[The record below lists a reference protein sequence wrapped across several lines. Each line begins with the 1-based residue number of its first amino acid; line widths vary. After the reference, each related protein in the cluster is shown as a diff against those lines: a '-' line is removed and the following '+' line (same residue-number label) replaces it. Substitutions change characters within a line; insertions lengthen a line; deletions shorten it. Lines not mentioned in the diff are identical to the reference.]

1 MERAAIIMMT
11 PIALLEGRHIVLG
24 VTGSIAAYKAADLAS
39 KLTQAGALVDV
50 IMTEAAQRF
59 ITPLTFQ
66 ALTGRAVYT
75 DLWRAE
81 TGGGLPTHIAHV
93 GLAERAAAL
102 LIAPASADAIAR
114 LAHGFASDL
123 LSITALAARCP
134 LVIAPAMDGSMYSS
148 SAVQS
153 NLALLRQRGALVVE
167 PEEGRFASGLSGRG
181 RLPETAV
188 LIGALR
194 FALGRGGAL
203 AKRRIIVT
211 AGGTREAIDPVRY
224 LTNRSSGKQG
234 YALAGAC
241 LDAGADVVLITAA
254 RGLDAPY
261 GAQIIQVDSAKQ
273 MHDAVLS
280 AAAGAD
286 ALIMAA
292 AVADFRPAS
301 VAEQKIKK
309 LEQADTPTLLL
320 ERTPDILAAVQDR
333 RQITGY
339 PRVVVGFAAE
349 SRNVREYA
357 REKLIRKGLDLIV
370 ANDISAADAGFDAD
384 TNRVTIYDRGGGEQ
398 FIDLTSKTRISE
410 AIAARVAA
418 LLAERG

>member
-1 MERAAIIMMT
+1 MTT
-11 PIALLEGRHIVLG
+11 PITVLEKRRILLG

-59 ITPLTFQ
+59 ISPLTFQ

-75 DLWRAE
+75 DLWQTE
-81 TGGGLPTHIAHV
+81 SDGGLPTHIAHV
-93 GLAERAAAL
+93 GLAEGAAAL
-102 LIAPASADAIAR
+102 LIAPATADAIAR
-114 LAHGFASDL
+114 IAHGFASDL
-123 LSITALAARCP
+123 IAITALAARCP
-134 LVIAPAMDGSMYSS
+134 ILIAPAMDGGMYESD
-148 SAVQS
+148 AVQT
-153 NLALLRQRGALVVE
+153 NLALLRQRGALVIE
-167 PEEGRFASGLSGRG
+167 PEEGRFASGLTGRG
-181 RLPETAV
+181 RLPETST

-194 FALGRGGAL
+194 YALGRGGAL
-203 AKRRIIVT
+203 SKRRIIVT

-234 YALAGAC
+234 YALAHAC
-241 LDAGADVVLITAA
+241 LDAGADVILITAA
-254 RGLDAPY
+254 RGLDAPF
-261 GAQIIQVDSAKQ
+261 GAQIVPVDSAKQ

-309 LEQADTPTLLL
+309 LEQADAPTLVL
-320 ERTPDILAAVQDR
+320 ERTPDILASVRER
-333 RQITGY
+333 RQDTGY

-349 SRNVREYA
+349 SKNVREYA
-357 REKLIRKGLDLIV
+357 RDKLNRKGLDLIV
-370 ANDISAADAGFDAD
+370 ANDITASDAGFDTD
-384 TNRVTIYDRGGGEQ
+384 TNRVTLYDRSGGEE
-398 FIDLTSKTRISE
+398 FLDLTSKARVSE
-410 AIAARVAA
+410 AIIARLAA
-418 LLAERG
+418 LLAEKG